1 VVLERALLH
10 TDLEEAHLNMMML
23 EEVGQ
28 LVAGKLGPK
37 TGYLELG
44 RICSVVERSKEAHYT
59 VMGHVEWEAA
69 SCSGRFA
76 VWWQA
81 VEHKH

>member
-10 TDLEEAHLNMMML
+10 MDLEEAHLNMMML

-28 LVAGKLGPK
+28 SVVGKLGPR

-44 RICSVVERSKEAHYT
+44 RICLVVERSKEADYT
-59 VMGHVEWEAA
+59 VMGRVEWEAA

-76 VWWQA
+76 VW
-81 VEHKH
+81 

>member
-1 VVLERALLH
+1 M
-10 TDLEEAHLNMMML
+10 DLEEARLSMMML

-28 LVAGKLGPK
+28 PVVGQRGPK
-37 TGYLELG
+37 TDSLELG
-44 RICSVVERSKEAHYT
+44 RICLVVERSKEAHYP
-59 VMGHVEWEAA
+59 VMGRVEWEAA

-81 VEHKH
+81 AEHKH